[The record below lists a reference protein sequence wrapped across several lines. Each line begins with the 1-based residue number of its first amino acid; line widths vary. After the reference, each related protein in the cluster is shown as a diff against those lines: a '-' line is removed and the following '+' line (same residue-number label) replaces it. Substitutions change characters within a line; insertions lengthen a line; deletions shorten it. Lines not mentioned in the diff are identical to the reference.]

1 MPTLVSSAQAS
12 AAAKH
17 CRVEG
22 MAKGLCGLC
31 ETVEANHLRLSTA
44 QSCMRG
50 LWVRG
55 ADELHLGCGGDLREI
70 RFAVQPP
77 AFVL

>member
-22 MAKGLCGLC
+22 MAKGLCHLC
-31 ETVEANHLRLSTA
+31 ETVEANHLRLS
-44 QSCMRG
+44 G

-55 ADELHLGCGGDLREI
+55 ADELHLGCGGDLRKI
-70 RFAVQPP
+70 RFAVQLP